1 MNKIGFIKNIEIEIW
16 SSYEKISAK
25 IIRFL
30 KSTLMLKRP
39 RHIRSAPK
47 TMVLSEFFG
56 VAPQCHT
63 GDEGYGTLKTP
74 RNYDSLGNF
83 GPIAISKSCL
93 KSFQQIKGL
102 LPSTDIEQ

>member
-63 GDEGYGTLKTP
+63 GDEGYGTLKPPEIMTHWVRVAAP
-74 RNYDSLGNF
+74 SLSRNHV
-83 GPIAISKSCL
+83 
-93 KSFQQIKGL
+93 
-102 LPSTDIEQ
+102 